1 MVSSD
6 TNHPKKKIPEL
17 TYSARPSSNHF
28 SESELIKKIRSG
40 ELKIAIYG
48 LGHVGSP
55 MASAWLRAGAHVIGV
70 DKSPTVSESA
80 SKGKS
85 HLPEPD
91 VNEAFASGLATKR
104 FEIYNDLE
112 KASHNSYLKM
122 ICVPVLFSEN
132 NSPDFTAVNEV
143 SSAIG
148 KGLKKGDV
156 VALNPS
162 VPPGTTEDLVLPIIE
177 KVSGLKVEDDFYM
190 LYNPER
196 IYEGR
201 AIKDIE
207 ERYPAIIS
215 GAGPKST
222 EVGRIIY
229 SLIFKKGVLCISNI
243 RTAETEK
250 LLEGVYRDVNIALAN
265 ELAKFCEKIGVNF
278 WEARNA
284 ANSQPFCHL
293 HKPGVGV
300 GGACI
305 PVYPQ
310 FILQCAEKVKGNCD
324 ITKLARAVNDAMPAF
339 CVKEAVKLLKLKKDI
354 SLNRITVTLLGLAF
368 RGGVSDTRMS
378 PTYQVIK
385 EFQKMQVKEIRVH
398 DPMVKTDP
406 TLVQDQNVVLSSN
419 LNGAIKGTDL
429 IMIVA
434 DHNEYST
441 LTPKDIDGVPI
452 YDGRSILDR
461 TIFDHSTYATIGIG
475 NIDK

>member
-6 TNHPKKKIPEL
+6 TNHPKKTIPEL

-28 SESELIKKIRSG
+28 SESEVIKKIRSG

-70 DKSPTVSESA
+70 DKSPTVSEGA

-85 HLPEPD
+85 HLPEPG

-112 KASHNSYLKM
+112 KASYNSYLKM

-132 NSPDFTAVNEV
+132 NSTDFTAVNEV

-177 KVSGLKVEDDFYM
+177 KISGLKVEDDFYM

-278 WEARNA
+278 WEARDA

-310 FILQCAEKVKGNCD
+310 FILQSAEQVKGNCD

-354 SLNRITVTLLGLAF
+354 SLNKITVTLLGLAF

-398 DPMVKTDP
+398 DPIVKTDP
-406 TLVQDQNVVLSSN
+406 AMVQDRNVVLSSN

-434 DHNEYST
+434 DHNEYTT

-475 NIDK
+475 SINK